1 MLLNDKSIDSFNV
14 DREMLHFVESLLA
27 TRTILDNVVETTI
40 ESVKAERWYGNFYG
54 LLSNELSI
62 SSNALYIHLR
72 INGYRLN
79 TDYKASTY
87 IKILDPET
95 FEDVIN
101 IYERNIAYQKSLNN
115 G

>member
-1 MLLNDKSIDSFNV
+1 MLLNSKSLDGF
-14 DREMLHFVESLLA
+14 DLDEKMLHYIESLLA
-27 TRTILDNVVETTI
+27 TKIIVDNIVETTI

-54 LLSNELSI
+54 LLSNELGI

-79 TDYKASTY
+79 TDYKANKN
-87 IKILDPET
+87 IKILEPEVFGEIIDT
-95 FEDVIN
+95 
-101 IYERNIAYQKSLNN
+101 YERDNAYRKSLNN